1 MLSEFCGPRCIHCCP
16 VHRNGDFNFF
26 AKHQADFNG
35 FIQLCDLPCQL
46 SHCFAKYFVRYH
58 FHIFSTSVVV
68 HAVQQMFDCDYIIIQ
83 HLLDDKTANLTSVG
97 FQRIT
102 QDFRKKAGKKDDD
115 YCPTHC
121 RFDGTLR
128 FIGRF
133 YVAPMREK

>member
-1 MLSEFCGPRCIHCCP
+1 
-16 VHRNGDFNFF
+16 
-26 AKHQADFNG
+26 
-35 FIQLCDLPCQL
+35 
-46 SHCFAKYFVRYH
+46 
-58 FHIFSTSVVV
+58 
-68 HAVQQMFDCDYIIIQ
+68 MFDCDYMIIQ

-133 YVAPMREK
+133 YVAPVREKQNPCRKLASGKICSYRFGHRRYCRPLWRI